1 MSSLSKNL
9 ALLLSILFLT
19 SLITLTNT
27 FVKASNINYLN
38 YKLNLVNPNNN
49 TIYSNT
55 LPLNFD
61 VDWSASVVPWF
72 GVQFSYSIDNGVKIH
87 TNGGGNYNFK
97 NTSSIITTT
106 TNDSVD
112 ISDLTN
118 GLHKLTI
125 FADGSYDLDNLFVPN
140 FNYTFSPVFF
150 SVDILTTTPTST
162 PSPTPTPTPSVPE
175 FSWLTILPILLTIPI
190 VFVRLKRDCK
200 EMFNT

>member
-1 MSSLSKNL
+1 
-9 ALLLSILFLT
+9 
-19 SLITLTNT
+19 
-27 FVKASNINYLN
+27 
-38 YKLNLVNPNNN
+38 LNLVNPNNN

-106 TNDSVD
+106 TTTNDTVN
-112 ISDLTN
+112 ISDLTI
-118 GLHKLTI
+118 GLHKVTI

-140 FNYTFSPVFF
+140 FNYTFSPIFF
-150 SVDILTTTPTST
+150 SVNILPINPTST
-162 PSPTPTPTPSVPE
+162 PSPTPSPSVPE
-175 FSWLTILPILLTIPI
+175 FSYLNNQTHTTQHNN
-190 VFVRLKRDCK
+190 RTDYRK
-200 EMFNT
+200 EKTST